1 MVIKIKPLSF
11 FSSFGA
17 QWFPERY
24 FIREVRGSIPLRGLK
39 GSIHT
44 LDFNRCSVV
53 DDRFICILDV
63 LDLSDPRNHT
73 GSTGQVGEPFA
84 ARYE

>member
-39 GSIHT
+39 GSIHN
-44 LDFNRCSVV
+44 LDFNCCSVV

-73 GSTGQVGEPFA
+73 GSTGQVG
-84 ARYE
+84 